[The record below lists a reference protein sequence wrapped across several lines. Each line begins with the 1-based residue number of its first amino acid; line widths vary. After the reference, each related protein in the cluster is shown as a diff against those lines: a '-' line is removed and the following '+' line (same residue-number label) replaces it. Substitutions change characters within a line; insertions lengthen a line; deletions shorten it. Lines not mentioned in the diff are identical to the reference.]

1 MCTTAHPILYHGR
14 YTVDRD
20 IFIVNTFV
28 SVPYDD
34 ENKKKTLIFMN
45 TEHDQ

>member
-1 MCTTAHPILYHGR
+1 MCTTAHPILNHGR
-14 YTVDRD
+14 YTVDWE

-34 ENKKKTLIFMN
+34 EIKKK
-45 TEHDQ
+45 H

>member
-14 YTVDRD
+14 YTVDWE

-34 ENKKKTLIFMN
+34 EIKKK
-45 TEHDQ
+45 H

>member
-34 ENKKKTLIFMN
+34 ENKKKR
-45 TEHDQ
+45 